1 MMASSTATSGC
12 LPAFILP
19 AVVSGHRSSCWS
31 IRPIERK
38 DGLFRRYRK
47 IKTWR
52 AVLPQDQ
59 STAESSVPNASSQ
72 TDISNQS
79 QVKSESSTQETG
91 GVVEGEQYDKSQ
103 LQTDILATL
112 GWIALAAGAA
122 FGINQWKGTVASLQF
137 VTAYIVEYSLSV
149 DNLFVFLLI
158 FEYFKVPRKSQTR
171 VLSFGIWSAVVFRGV
186 MILAGEALTHRF
198 RGVTLLF
205 AGILLFSAAKI
216 VFSGGEDDEDMS
228 QSGVVKFAS
237 RLLPFTDHYDGD
249 RFFTKVNN
257 ENLATP
263 LMLVLL
269 SIELSDLVFALDS
282 VPAVLGISDD
292 ALVIYL
298 SNILAIAGLRNLF
311 FVLADAIGGLRFLP
325 QALAVVLAF
334 VGGKMAFSVFGYEIG
349 TVKSLA
355 VVVSAL
361 GGGIGL
367 SLLFPEKDSKAGKA

>member
-1 MMASSTATSGC
+1 MVFPVVTSVC
-12 LPAFILP
+12 VPAFILP
-19 AVVSGHRSSCWS
+19 TAVGGYRTSWRFIRTIDRKLGPSSRC
-31 IRPIERK
+31 RAT
-38 DGLFRRYRK
+38 
-47 IKTWR
+47 KTWR
-52 AVLPQDQ
+52 AVLPKDQ
-59 STAESSVPNASSQ
+59 PTVESSSVPGTPPQKTDISQSEVGSENPAESSGDETENEELR
-72 TDISNQS
+72 N
-79 QVKSESSTQETG
+79 TQ
-91 GVVEGEQYDKSQ
+91 
-103 LQTDILATL
+103 LRADILATL
-112 GWIALAAGAA
+112 GWIALAAGVA
-122 FGINQWKGTVASLQF
+122 FGISQWKGSVASLQF

-171 VLSFGIWSAVVFRGV
+171 VLSFGIWSAIVFRGI

-198 RGVTLLF
+198 RSVTLIF

-216 VFSGGEDDEDMS
+216 VFSGGDDNEDVS
-228 QSGVVKFAS
+228 KSGVVQFAS
-237 RLLPFTDHYDGD
+237 RLLPFTDEYDGD

-257 ENLATP
+257 DNLATP

-292 ALVIYL
+292 SLVIYL

-325 QALAVVLAF
+325 QSLALVLAF

-361 GGGIGL
+361 TGGIGL
-367 SLLFPEKDSKAGKA
+367 SLLFPEKDSEAEKA